1 MIHNILKTISPSSS
15 RGETSPSEQNASPS
29 SATPL
34 RDGSKARQTTE
45 RNTTG
50 KPGSPG
56 ITGGNNGA
64 YPQGGSNA
72 AYPPQGGG
80 VQGGVMSAA
89 CPSASFSIDDI
100 VSEAYSGY
108 PDSSRRPV
116 IGITANVCGEDYAH
130 RQAYFRQVTEA
141 GGLPVMLCPMEDA
154 RQCASMLDIVDG
166 VILTGGSDHNPL
178 WMGEE
183 PVRGLGGINPA
194 RDRFELLLARL
205 AYNRNIP
212 MLGICRGIQ
221 TMAIAFGGHVVQD
234 ITSRV
239 KHSQDAPKGEPTHSI
254 IIEPRGGGG
263 EDMYGVLGNGVCARR
278 LFPHYVNSFH
288 HQAVDDAGPLFRVA
302 ARSADG
308 IVEAMECVTGHSALG
323 VQWHPEQMGREG
335 LPLFQWL
342 VSEARIFS
350 KSKSLHRRIMT
361 VDSHCDT
368 PMFFAKGVD
377 FLSRDSRILYDLP
390 KMDEGHIDAVQMVCY
405 LPQPK
410 LGQRFSECVDFAVDG
425 PASYAD
431 LIFDKI
437 EDICRQAPSRLSIA
451 RTPADVY
458 RDKRCGRHSIILGIE
473 NGLAL
478 EHDIRQI
485 QHFRQRGV
493 TYITLCHNGDND
505 ICDSARGC
513 QTHGGL
519 SSFGRDVIR
528 EMNRLG
534 IMVDLSHAAETS
546 FYQALELSSTPIVCS
561 HSSCRALCDHPRN
574 LTDDQM
580 RALAAA
586 GGVMQI
592 TLYHGFL
599 AKDGEEATI
608 DTFIRHLYHAIDIM
622 GIDHVGIGTDFDGDG
637 GVRGI
642 ASASELINIT
652 RHLLR
657 YNMPEGDIEKLWGKN
672 WLRVMNLCQA
682 AAS

>member
-1 MIHNILKTISPSSS
+1 MH
-15 RGETSPSEQNASPS
+15 AS
-29 SATPL
+29 
-34 RDGSKARQTTE
+34 
-45 RNTTG
+45 
-50 KPGSPG
+50 
-56 ITGGNNGA
+56 
-64 YPQGGSNA
+64 
-72 AYPPQGGG
+72 
-80 VQGGVMSAA
+80 
-89 CPSASFSIDDI
+89 CPSASFSLDDI
-100 VSEAYSGY
+100 LSEAYSEY
-108 PDSSRRPV
+108 HDSSRRPV

-130 RQAYFRQVTEA
+130 RQAYFKQVIEA
-141 GGLPVMLCPMEDA
+141 GGQPIMLCPTDDA
-154 RQCASMLDIVDG
+154 GQCASMLDIVDG
-166 VILTGGSDHNPL
+166 VVLTGGGDHNPL

-183 PVRGLGGINPA
+183 PVRGLGAINPA

-221 TMAIAFGGHVVQD
+221 TMAIAFGGHVAQD
-234 ITSRV
+234 ISSRV
-239 KHSQDAPKGEPTHSI
+239 KHSQDAPKTEPTHSI
-254 IIEPRGGGG
+254 IIEPQREGG
-263 EDMYGVLGNGVCARR
+263 ENMYGELGNGVCASR

-288 HQAVDDAGPLFRVA
+288 HQAVDDTGPLFRVA

-308 IVEAMECVTGHSALG
+308 IIEAMECVTGHSILG

-335 LPLFQWL
+335 LPVFQWL
-342 VSEARIFS
+342 VSEARLFS
-350 KSKSLHRRIMT
+350 RSKTLHQRIMT

-377 FLSRDSRILYDLP
+377 FLSRDSRILYDLN

-410 LGQRFSECVDFAVDG
+410 LGQRFSECVDFPVDG
-425 PASYAD
+425 PAAYAD

-437 EDICRQAPSRLSIA
+437 EDICRHAPSRLSIA
-451 RTPADVY
+451 RTPADVF
-458 RDKRCGRHSIILGIE
+458 RDKRYGRHSIILGIE

-478 EHDIRQI
+478 GHDIRQI
-485 QHFRQRGV
+485 QHLRQRGV

-561 HSSCRALCDHPRN
+561 HSCCRALCDHPRN
-574 LTDDQM
+574 LTDNQM
-580 RALAAA
+580 RALAEA

-599 AKDGEEATI
+599 RQDGGEATI
-608 DTFIRHLYHAIDIM
+608 DTFLQHLYHAIDIM

-637 GVRGI
+637 GVKGI
-642 ASASELINIT
+642 ASAAELINIT

-657 YNMPEGDIEKLWGKN
+657 YNMAESDIEKLWGKN
-672 WLRVMNLCQA
+672 WLRVMTLCQA
-682 AAS
+682 AANNP